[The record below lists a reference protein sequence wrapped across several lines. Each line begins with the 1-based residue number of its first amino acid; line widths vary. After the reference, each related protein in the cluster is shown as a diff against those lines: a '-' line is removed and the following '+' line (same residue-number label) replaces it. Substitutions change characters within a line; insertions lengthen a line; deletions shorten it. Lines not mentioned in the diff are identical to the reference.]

1 MATHSSP
8 AKVDSG
14 VRVYTVDVLAYQIVL
29 FFGFLI
35 LVYAAFN
42 PVVFSGDTIVYA
54 IGSILIFVAYPA
66 VKIFKLSGKKIVVGD
81 DYIAWIDK
89 DGEDSRVK
97 FVDITRIIYS
107 SDQMGANSV
116 NLHCYATSTSMDI
129 KFQNFSKNDE
139 NLVRDAILS
148 KCPSDV
154 VVAYLQLYKSISST
168 VSYSFTGSDSMNPN
182 LRESIREQLKSI
194 ENAPLAEGLVAIR
207 QFESEI
213 LASRKGEVNEL
224 TMQRK
229 TRQFE

>member
-1 MATHSSP
+1 MHSSP

-66 VKIFKLSGKKIVVGD
+66 VNIFKLSGKKIVVGD
-81 DYIAWIDK
+81 DYIAWLDR

-97 FVDITRIIYS
+97 FTDVTRIIYS
-107 SDQMGANSV
+107 SNQMGANSV

-129 KFQNFSKNDE
+129 RFENFSKNDE
-139 NLVRDAILS
+139 NMVRGEILS

-154 VVAYLQLYKSISST
+154 VVAHLQLYKSISST
-168 VSYSFTGSDSMNPN
+168 VSYSFTGSDSMDPN

-194 ENAPLAEGLVAIR
+194 ENAPLAEGLVVIK
-207 QFESEI
+207 QIESEI

-224 TMQRK
+224 YMPRK
-229 TRQFE
+229 TRQIE